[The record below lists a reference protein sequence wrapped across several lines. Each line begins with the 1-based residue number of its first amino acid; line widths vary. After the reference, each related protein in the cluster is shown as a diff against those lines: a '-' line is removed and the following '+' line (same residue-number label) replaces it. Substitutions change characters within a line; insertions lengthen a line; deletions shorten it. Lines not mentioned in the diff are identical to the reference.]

1 MDRKI
6 IELQNKIYKLEKE
19 IESEY
24 NKFYTGESESTDET
38 EVAEYTIQ
46 LADKITVLK
55 EELDELI
62 KQDTDFYKEKI
73 EKMGGLI

>member
-24 NKFYTGESESTDET
+24 NKFYTGES
-38 EVAEYTIQ
+38 
-46 LADKITVLK
+46 
-55 EELDELI
+55 
-62 KQDTDFYKEKI
+62 
-73 EKMGGLI
+73 